1 MNVYVSNILFAA
13 LSFPLI
19 AFFIT
24 LPYMIYQY
32 RRFGSIPWLRTLV
45 VYSFAF
51 YLLCAYFLVLLPLPE
66 DRSAVVP
73 YAQTPQLVPFNFV
86 HGFLAETTFSPS
98 DPSTWLAALRDPY
111 VYEAFFNVLLL
122 VPLGMYLRYYF
133 RRTWW
138 QTLAIGFLVT
148 LSFETTQLTGL
159 WGLYEHPYRLF
170 DVDDLMLNTLGA
182 MIGFW
187 TVGPAMRV
195 LPDIRL
201 VNEEARE
208 AGMRASVTKR
218 ALSFFID
225 LAIALAAA
233 GAATAAAEA
242 LGARAAV
249 EAAGASWGTAVQ
261 VADAVSFAA
270 FFALVPAL
278 TRGQTLAQK
287 LLRLRIVRTDATPA
301 HWYQY
306 LARYGL
312 LALFGWAPF
321 ALLFGVLDLDAA
333 QVGEMNALA
342 AFAAEHRAAVV
353 GAWTAFMTAWAVSLA
368 VRAVQAGARKR
379 SFVMLNGVL
388 SGTRVMTEAGVE
400 LARERRGVLDV
411 DEVAALER
419 AVAEDGTPLAEL
431 MDRAGRAVA
440 DEVRAWVPDPAPV
453 VVLSGSGNNGG
464 DGWVAA
470 RVLAEARLPRDAGRP
485 RPGRAPACRTGALHG
500 VGNVRPSRRGRPSA
514 VRAHR
519 TRRRRAGRCRRR
531 SRGRGGRAA
540 GHRFLRRRGTRAVR
554 RLDTGRQPPA
564 LRGEARQGPRAAS
577 QAHARARR
585 ARTAAA
591 LAACEGQ
598 GRPVRRGGRRP
609 QRPLGAN
616 RSRGAADVRRRC
628 YRDDARLQAG
638 PRRFRGRPMGRR
650 REAGEAR
657 RGRVEVLGSRRAG
670 VKKPP
675 LGWGDP
681 REAMQC
687 AQRRRGKVRMLTAR
701 RRFERE

>member
-73 YAQTPQLVPFNFV
+73 YAQTPQLVPLNFV
-86 HGFLAETTFSPS
+86 RGFLAETTFSLS

-225 LAIALAAA
+225 LAL
-233 GAATAAAEA
+233 
-242 LGARAAV
+242 
-249 EAAGASWGTAVQ
+249 
-261 VADAVSFAA
+261 
-270 FFALVPAL
+270 
-278 TRGQTLAQK
+278 
-287 LLRLRIVRTDATPA
+287 
-301 HWYQY
+301 
-306 LARYGL
+306 
-312 LALFGWAPF
+312 
-321 ALLFGVLDLDAA
+321 
-333 QVGEMNALA
+333 
-342 AFAAEHRAAVV
+342 
-353 GAWTAFMTAWAVSLA
+353 SLI
-368 VRAVQAGARKR
+368 
-379 SFVMLNGVL
+379 
-388 SGTRVMTEAGVE
+388 
-400 LARERRGVLDV
+400 
-411 DEVAALER
+411 
-419 AVAEDGTPLAEL
+419 
-431 MDRAGRAVA
+431 
-440 DEVRAWVPDPAPV
+440 
-453 VVLSGSGNNGG
+453 
-464 DGWVAA
+464 
-470 RVLAEARLPRDAGRP
+470 
-485 RPGRAPACRTGALHG
+485 HI
-500 VGNVRPSRRGRPSA
+500 
-514 VRAHR
+514 
-519 TRRRRAGRCRRR
+519 
-531 SRGRGGRAA
+531 
-540 GHRFLRRRGTRAVR
+540 
-554 RLDTGRQPPA
+554 
-564 LRGEARQGPRAAS
+564 
-577 QAHARARR
+577 
-585 ARTAAA
+585 
-591 LAACEGQ
+591 
-598 GRPVRRGGRRP
+598 
-609 QRPLGAN
+609 
-616 RSRGAADVRRRC
+616 
-628 YRDDARLQAG
+628 
-638 PRRFRGRPMGRR
+638 
-650 REAGEAR
+650 
-657 RGRVEVLGSRRAG
+657 
-670 VKKPP
+670 
-675 LGWGDP
+675 
-681 REAMQC
+681 
-687 AQRRRGKVRMLTAR
+687 
-701 RRFERE
+701 

>member
-187 TVGPAMRV
+187 TVGPTTPTATT
-195 LPDIRL
+195 
-201 VNEEARE
+201 
-208 AGMRASVTKR
+208 ASPP
-218 ALSFFID
+218 APG
-225 LAIALAAA
+225 A
-233 GAATAAAEA
+233 GAGGATAAAEA

-470 RVLAEARLPRDAGRP
+470 RVLAEAGYPVTLVAPDLAERLHAE
-485 RPGRAPACRTGALHG
+485 PARSTALETF
-500 VGNVRPSRRGRPSA
+500 A
-514 VRAHR
+514 
-519 TRRRRAGRCRRR
+519 
-531 SRGRGGRAA
+531 RAA
-540 GHRFLRRRGTRAVR
+540 EDGLPLSVLIAPDADVLADAVDEAEAVVDALLGTGFSGGEVR
-554 RLDTGRQPPA
+554 EPYAGWI
-564 LRGEARQGPRAAS
+564 RAA
-577 QAHARARR
+577 
-585 ARTAAA
+585 
-591 LAACEGQ
+591 
-598 GRPVRRGGRRP
+598 
-609 QRPLGAN
+609 N
-616 RSRGAADVRRRC
+616 
-628 YRDDARLQAG
+628 
-638 PRRFRGRPMGRR
+638 
-650 REAGEAR
+650 
-657 RGRVEVLGSRRAG
+657 
-670 VKKPP
+670 
-675 LGWGDP
+675 
-681 REAMQC
+681 
-687 AQRRRGKVRMLTAR
+687 R
-701 RRFERE
+701 RRFEGKRGKGRGRHRKRTHERGEHERPRRSLPAKAKDAPFAVAADVPSGLSAQTGAAARPTFAADATVTMLAYKPGLVASAGAPWVGAVKLAKLGVDASKYLEAEERA